1 MIRIGMLICSNLA
14 FIARSNSEK
23 NSIIRV
29 MEEYSDSPKNPLC
42 NLKLPNPPTPHS
54 RLFNRKLLDDCC
66 HFSLIST
73 VCLSMRFPG
82 KSTRSY
88 NIL

>member
-1 MIRIGMLICSNLA
+1 
-14 FIARSNSEK
+14 
-23 NSIIRV
+23 

-54 RLFNRKLLDDCC
+54 RLFNRKLPDDCC

-73 VCLSMRFPG
+73 VSFNALPR
-82 KSTRSY
+82 KEY
-88 NIL
+88 

>member
-1 MIRIGMLICSNLA
+1 
-14 FIARSNSEK
+14 
-23 NSIIRV
+23 